1 MFELD
6 WNGPLVAD
14 GFLKTIITLEDGEV
28 NYRTYPVRYLLLR
41 ERLSVGELE
50 AEKMH
55 LTFTFLLPPE
65 SPIAEGS
72 LLVDCHGTEYAIAA
86 FSALRDLN
94 GHCIAILCRV
104 V

>member
-55 LTFTFLLPPE
+55 LTFML
-65 SPIAEGS
+65 
-72 LLVDCHGTEYAIAA
+72 
-86 FSALRDLN
+86 
-94 GHCIAILCRV
+94 
-104 V
+104 